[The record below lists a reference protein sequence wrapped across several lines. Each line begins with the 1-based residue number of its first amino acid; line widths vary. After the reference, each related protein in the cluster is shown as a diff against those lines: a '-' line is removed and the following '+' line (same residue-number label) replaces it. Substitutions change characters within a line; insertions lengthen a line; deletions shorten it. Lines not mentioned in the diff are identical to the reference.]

1 MYRREITLKFTIA
14 TLIQALFALIG
25 LGIVMYSYIESDLSI
40 FISIVFY
47 VLVPSLGAYGTYF
60 KKRSAILVSLV
71 FFISQVYRN
80 ISTDNLIPNIR
91 PITISF
97 PFGDFSNGHGY
108 LIDFFAIFMAIFL
121 AWLLKEVI
129 ATNKLINKNLK

>member
-1 MYRREITLKFTIA
+1 MKFTIA
-14 TLIQALFALIG
+14 TLIQLLFALIG
-25 LGIVMYSYIESDLSI
+25 LGIIIYSDIENDLSI
-40 FISIVFY
+40 FVSF
-47 VLVPSLGAYGTYF
+47 VLFVLIPSLGAYGTYF
-60 KKRSAILVSLV
+60 KKRSAILISLV
-71 FFISQVYRN
+71 FFISQVYRS

-91 PITISF
+91 AITISF

-129 ATNKLINKNLK
+129 ALN

>member
-1 MYRREITLKFTIA
+1 MKFTIA
-14 TLIQALFALIG
+14 TLIQAIFALIG
-25 LGIVMYSYIESDLSI
+25 LGIIIYSDIESDLSI
-40 FISIVFY
+40 FISIVFF
-47 VLVPSLGAYGTYF
+47 VLIPSLGAYGTYF

-71 FFISQVYRN
+71 FFISQVYRS

-91 PITISF
+91 AITISF

-121 AWLLKEVI
+121 AWLLKEII
-129 ATNKLINKNLK
+129 APYKLINKNLK